1 MKIKKLI
8 VILIVF
14 LNTFVFIICKSN
26 VIGFAENDSNND
38 DSFIGYSSNLTR
50 EGLERATTTTYFGD
64 ITYPSESYS
73 YEPINKNIV
82 DESAPLLTVLVH
94 GHGSNA
100 SIWSNGVEFYDPNNS
115 QDNISLVKYREFAY
129 DPESIIEQLRRIS
142 NANVYYGGMNE
153 NGGFNLYR
161 INDLSENYENVK
173 EYYDTNGKIETEHL
187 NSIKYVKTENV
198 IKQITDIS
206 KHTIVVFNSM
216 TANSS
221 NEIEYDSLNY
231 MIDKIVYDIK
241 LLNNNKLPK
250 INLIAHSRGGL
261 TALQYAMDHPTLVD
275 SVFTIGSPFLGSR
288 MGTSEKLRNVVY
300 GGAYDAGMADVLN
313 PNLYNAYQT
322 RWNDGYDDLYKE
334 INFHTIGS
342 YCSLEFVSY
351 VAINDSYRVTN
362 NVLKTIISELNK
374 VKIFQNTIIGVTDLI
389 ARHSADSD
397 IRDAIIAITDS
408 MVVENFGD
416 LFTGRLIIEDDLFI
430 HLESQLGEGYTGFN
444 RYTKCFEIDNCNL
457 NKLAEPNT
465 AIPHNLEPRDEM
477 IISYIIVNIT
487 MNGKRVG
494 GYITYDIN
502 QSCVGI
508 KRYYGKFNEETL
520 TVPATIDGK
529 VVTEIDEFAFTNLRD
544 NEKVKIII
552 IPATVEII
560 KHGAFYGCVNIE
572 NIEFLDGS
580 NLEVIQDSAFRNCS
594 LLENIVLPDT
604 LVSLGEKSFYGCSS
618 LNSITIGENVSNIGS
633 ASFAY
638 CDIDFINLSEENV
651 YYGYCDDAIYKSTIE
666 GNVLVYSCTK
676 SVSYK
681 IPNCIS
687 SIGEF
692 AFYGNNHIFKINLN
706 NVEDISDYAFYE
718 CDDFGSIEYPK
729 TLVNIHENS
738 FYECDNIENVYYKGT
753 LEEWC
758 ALEFNNAIVNPMY
771 YAEHLYAKDNNNVNY
786 QVIELE
792 IPSSVTSI
800 GDYQFYGL
808 DDLETVIIP
817 SNVTN
822 VGNNSFAECVN
833 LSVVE
838 LKKETIPLV
847 NVISNAFD
855 GCILL
860 EQIKVPSSKIIQ
872 YKNFANLSD
881 YRDIIN
887 PSEDLDIMYVNCYS
901 DISEDEELQSRKSIV
916 YELNVDCI
924 KEYNIIC
931 STTEELVVYLYDSNM
946 ELSGIY
952 PTYSNSNHTATFIT
966 ELPLGVYYLE
976 ISYSDYQKSGSIS
989 TTISPS
995 NGSIHY
1001 TKTTGMTSILP
1012 HLHKVSSNTYK
1023 AQFSF
1028 TPTYKTGLH
1037 KLSLS
1042 GTTSSGSNIVFGSGS
1057 ISVYDNLS
1065 KINPMYQYSM
1075 LGLDNLAV
1083 SGGKEILVY
1092 LEKNETYYIDVT
1104 LPSNQYSTLN
1114 LQILPYFNCEI
1125 GAADLPP
1132 YDISIMSNNKSYG
1145 SDLCEFILHD
1155 PMDFTV
1161 TIEGLTEGKFI
1172 IYQEIINE
1180 EGIISYSLVKEES
1193 FTGYFTDS
1201 FSLEAGSYYIG
1212 YIDASTSNDMNYDIM
1227 RIVVA

>member
-1 MKIKKLI
+1 MKIKKFI
-8 VILIVF
+8 VILFVF

-26 VIGFAENDSNND
+26 VIVFAENNSNND
-38 DSFIGYSSNLTR
+38 DLFIGYSSNLTR
-50 EGLERATTTTYFGD
+50 EDLEKDTTTTYFGD
-64 ITYPSESYS
+64 VTYPSESYP
-73 YEPINKNIV
+73 YELIEKNNV
-82 DESAPLLTVLVH
+82 DVSNPLLTVLVH
-94 GHGSNA
+94 GHGSDA
-100 SIWSNGVEFYDPNNS
+100 SAWSNSVEFYDPNDS
-115 QDNISLVKYREFAY
+115 QDNIYLEKYKRFAY

-142 NANVYYGGMNE
+142 NANVYYAEMKSTNS
-153 NGGFNLYR
+153 FVLYK

-173 EYYDTNGKIETEHL
+173 ENFNTNNENNEEFLDSIYYL
-187 NSIKYVKTENV
+187 ENKEV
-198 IKQITDIS
+198 IRQITDIS
-206 KHTIVVFNSM
+206 KHTIVVFNSI
-216 TANSS
+216 TETSS
-221 NEIEYDSLNY
+221 NKIEYDSLNY

-250 INLIAHSRGGL
+250 INLITHSRGGL
-261 TALQYAMDHPTLVD
+261 TALQYAMDHPKLVD

-288 MGTSEKLRNVVY
+288 MGTSEKLRNIVY
-300 GGAYDAGMADVLN
+300 KGKYDAGMADVLN
-313 PNLYNAYQT
+313 PNLYNAYKT

-342 YCSLEFVSY
+342 YCSLEFVSN
-351 VAINDSYRVTN
+351 VAITDSYNVTN
-362 NVLKTIISELNK
+362 DILKYIISKLNEL
-374 VKIFQNTIIGVTDLI
+374 KIFQNTIIGITDLI

-408 MVVENFGD
+408 MAVENFGD

-457 NKLAEPNT
+457 NKLAHADT

-477 IISYIIVNIT
+477 IINYITGKIR
-487 MNGKRVG
+487 MSGKRNDE
-494 GYITYDIN
+494 YRKYSIEDNT
-502 QSCVGI
+502 VGI
-508 KRYYGKFNEETL
+508 KNYMGQLTTNILEIPSQINNKDVVEIGEYAFSNLKINTVIDTIYIPET
-520 TVPATIDGK
+520 
-529 VVTEIDEFAFTNLRD
+529 
-544 NEKVKIII
+544 VKIIK
-552 IPATVEII
+552 A
-560 KHGAFYGCVNIE
+560 GAFYGCENIE
-572 NIEFLDGS
+572 NIIFKPNS
-580 NLEVIQDSAFRNCS
+580 QLEVIEESAFRNCS
-594 LLENIVLPDT
+594 SLTNIVLPDT
-604 LVSLGEKSFYGCSS
+604 LISLGDKSFYGCSS
-618 LNSITIGENVSNIGS
+618 LNSITIGENVSDIGS

-638 CDIDFINLSEENV
+638 CGIELINLSEENV
-651 YYGYCDDAIYKSTIE
+651 YYGYCDDSIYRKSDE
-666 GNVLVYSCTK
+666 GNTLIYSCVG
-676 SVSYK
+676 SVVYK
-681 IPNCIS
+681 IPDCITT
-687 SIGEF
+687 IGEY

-738 FYECDNIENVYYKGT
+738 FYKCDNIENVYYKGT

-771 YAEHLYAKDNNNVNY
+771 YAENIYMKDNNIY
-786 QVIELE
+786 FEVIDLE
-792 IPSSVTSI
+792 IPNTITFI
-800 GDYQFYGL
+800 GDYQFYGF
-808 DDLETVIIP
+808 DNLESVII
-817 SNVTN
+817 SSSVQEIGNNAFNKCIELSTIEFQKDTIQLTNVT
-822 VGNNSFAECVN
+822 
-833 LSVVE
+833 
-838 LKKETIPLV
+838 T
-847 NVISNAFD
+847 NAFD
-855 GCILL
+855 ECDVL
-860 EQIKVPSSKIIQ
+860 EEIIVPSSKIIQ
-872 YKNFANLSD
+872 YKNLANLSN

-901 DISEDEELQSRKSIV
+901 DISESENLLSRKSIV

-924 KEYNIIC
+924 QEYSIIC
-931 STTEELVVYLYDSNM
+931 STTEEVVVYLYDSNM

-966 ELPLGVYYLE
+966 ELPLGIYYLE
-976 ISYSDYQKSGSIS
+976 ISYSDYQKSGSVS

-1001 TKTTGMTSILP
+1001 TKTTGTTSILP

-1057 ISVYDNLS
+1057 IKVYDNIT
-1065 KINPMYQYSM
+1065 KTTPMEQFSM

-1092 LEKNETYYIDVT
+1092 LEKNETYYIDVV
-1104 LPSNQYSTLN
+1104 LPINEYSTLN
-1114 LQILPYFNCEI
+1114 LNILTYFNCEI

-1155 PMDFTV
+1155 AMDFTV

-1172 IYQEIINE
+1172 IYQEVTSE

-1193 FTGYFTDS
+1193 FTGDFTDS

-1227 RIVVA
+1227 RIVVD